1 MSLIEAQRILNTRS
15 RNQYRPQEGNMTTTL
30 ASDRPAAT
38 TAESRA
44 SNRNSEVDWRGTELP
59 QHLEALEQANRIRS
73 AIAQHKRE
81 VKAHPDPF
89 GRLADLI
96 EEGPEGI
103 AHARLDVM
111 LRAIPRMGPVRMEKV
126 ASRWGIHR
134 LMLRRQIGPFHDP
147 KRKKPQLTERQRE
160 LVVEMLRGMR

>member
-1 MSLIEAQRILNTRS
+1 MTPAQ
-15 RNQYRPQEGNMTTTL
+15 TL
-30 ASDRPAAT
+30 ASDRPSA

-59 QHLEALEQANRIRS
+59 QNLQALERANRIRF

-81 VKAHPDPF
+81 VKVAQDPF
-89 GRLADLI
+89 GKLADLI
-96 EEGPEGI
+96 EEGSEGV

-111 LRAIPRMGPVRMEKV
+111 LRSIPRMGPVRTDKV

-134 LMLRRQIGPFHDP
+134 SMLRRQIGPFHDP